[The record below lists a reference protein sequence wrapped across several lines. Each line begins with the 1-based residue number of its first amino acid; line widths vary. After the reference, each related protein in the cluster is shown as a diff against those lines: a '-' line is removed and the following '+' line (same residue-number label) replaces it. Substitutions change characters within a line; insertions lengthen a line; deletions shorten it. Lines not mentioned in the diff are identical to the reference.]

1 MAGGRSSDIPSL
13 IVAGITFCFNEE
25 AKKERTKQY
34 EQIVTKAEEQKAVGH
49 YESAGDIGN
58 AALHT
63 EGDEYTFEGIDEGY
77 GTDITTLTYGK
88 GAYATRKQMKDD
100 QTNTV
105 KNIAAKLVQA
115 AHNTKEQVCA
125 DAYNDGFATN
135 SGSDGVYTFSNT
147 HPLTNATGQYNDN
160 LVTGALTVDNFKSGI
175 TQFSLIKDM
184 AGNIFHS
191 KATHLLANTM
201 QQFTIYELLNSQL
214 LAYQLSNTI
223 NSLKAVAP
231 IGVIL
236 NDYIDHTSKGDTY
249 SPWFLLDK
257 TIDKAGCVLQYR
269 GGMQLEMEINFKT
282 KNWEY
287 TVEEE
292 YAVAFVSPGYGAIG
306 SQG

>member
-25 AKKERTKQY
+25 AKKDRVKQY
-34 EQIVTKAEEQKAVGH
+34 EQIVTKIAEEKAVGH
-49 YESAGDIGN
+49 YESAGDIGI

-63 EGDEYTFEGIDEGY
+63 EGDEYTFEGIDEAY

-100 QTNTV
+100 QTRTV
-105 KNIAAKLVQA
+105 KNIAQKLVLS
-115 AHNTKEQVCA
+115 AHKKKEQVCA
-125 DAYNDGFATN
+125 DAYNDGFAT
-135 SGSDGVYTFSNT
+135 SMSDGVYVFSNT

-160 LVTGALTVDNFKSGI
+160 LVTGALTVDNFKAGI
-175 TQFSLIKDM
+175 NQFSLIKDH
-184 AGNIFHS
+184 AGTIYPT

-201 QQFTIYELLNSQL
+201 QQFTIVELLQSSL
-214 LAYQLSNTI
+214 LAFELSNTV
-223 NSLKAVAP
+223 NSLNKVAP
-231 IGVIL
+231 LGVIL
-236 NDYIDHTSKGDTY
+236 NDYIDHTSKGDSY

-257 TIDKAGCVLQYR
+257 TLEKAGCYMQYR
-269 GGMQLEMEINFKT
+269 GGMQLETEINFKT

-292 YAVAFVSPGYGAIG
+292 YAVAFVSPGYGVIA